1 MYSRPGVCVL
11 SNCPLWKSTM
21 YIFYQLLG
29 TAVLD
34 SSLCLLL
41 FHLLYPIL
49 PYFPKEIFLGPS
61 SFTPLAQTCLS
72 FAPKCPPLRHA

>member
-1 MYSRPGVCVL
+1 
-11 SNCPLWKSTM
+11 M
-21 YIFYQLLG
+21 YIFYQMLG

-41 FHLLYPIL
+41 FHLLYPIF

-61 SFTPLAQTCLS
+61 SFTPLAQTCLL
-72 FAPKCPPLRHA
+72 PPSALLYAMLEYTAVLVEEE